1 MRNIPMKATSQ
12 KGGDIVK
19 DDVMKF
25 SIMRLMKMRP
35 SALPLTASS
44 ALLATFILLAIAAPL
59 IAPQNPYDPLQ
70 IFGWEASS
78 SPGTAGSGG
87 YLYLLGTDGLGRDI
101 ASTILYGLRISLIV
115 SVVSTTVAAL
125 IGLTAGVSA
134 AYFGRWVDIVIM
146 RLVDL
151 QLSLPTIL
159 IALIAI
165 VTLGPGVDRI
175 ILALIIVQWASYA
188 RIVRGVALS
197 EAAKP
202 YMDAARLMRLPTSR
216 VIFRHLLPNSIAP
229 AVTLIPIEV
238 GHAIAI
244 EATLSFLGLGVPID
258 KPSLGSTVA
267 NGFQYLLTGQYW
279 ISLCPGLDLFGLIAS
294 INLVGEDVRRRLD
307 PRNQSL

>member
-1 MRNIPMKATSQ
+1 MKAEILQ
-12 KGGDIVK
+12 ALKK
-19 DDVMKF
+19 
-25 SIMRLMKMRP
+25 RP
-35 SALPLTASS
+35 HGQMLTASNV
-44 ALLATFILLAIAAPL
+44 LLATYILLALGAPV

-70 IFGWEASS
+70 IYGWEASS
-78 SPGTAGSGG
+78 PPGTLGSGG

-101 ASTILYGLRISLIV
+101 VSCILYGLRISLVV
-115 SVVSTTVAAL
+115 SVTSAAIAAL

-134 AYFGRWVDIVIM
+134 AYFGKWADIAIM

-159 IALIAI
+159 VALIAI

-175 ILALIIVQWASYA
+175 ILALIIAQWASYA
-188 RIVRGVALS
+188 RLARSVALS
-197 EAAKP
+197 ETNKS

-216 VIFRHLLPNSIAP
+216 IIFRHLLPNSIAP

-238 GHAIAI
+238 GHAVAL

-279 ISLCPGLDLFGLIAS
+279 ISLFPGLALFGLIAS

-307 PRNQSL
+307 PRSRPA

>member
-1 MRNIPMKATSQ
+1 MKAR
-12 KGGDIVK
+12 I
-19 DDVMKF
+19 
-25 SIMRLMKMRP
+25 L
-35 SALPLTASS
+35 SALKKRPHGPVMTVSKLLLT
-44 ALLATFILLAIAAPL
+44 TYILLAVAAPM

-70 IFGWEASS
+70 IYGWEASS
-78 SPGTAGSGG
+78 PPGTAGSGG

-101 ASTILYGLRISLIV
+101 ASTILYGLRISL
-115 SVVSTTVAAL
+115 VVSIISSAAAAL

-134 AYFGRWVDIVIM
+134 AWFGKWVDVAIM

-175 ILALIIVQWASYA
+175 ILALIIAQWATYA
-188 RIVRGVALS
+188 RIARSVALS
-197 EAAKP
+197 EADKP

-216 VIFRHLLPNSIAP
+216 IIFRHLLPNSIAP

-238 GHAIAI
+238 GHAVAL

-258 KPSLGSTVA
+258 RPSLGSAVA

-279 ISLCPGLDLFGLIAS
+279 ISLFPGLALFGLIVS
-294 INLVGEDVRRRLD
+294 IKFVGEDVRRSLD
-307 PRNQSL
+307 PRSKSL

>member
-1 MRNIPMKATSQ
+1 MKAQ
-12 KGGDIVK
+12 I
-19 DDVMKF
+19 
-25 SIMRLMKMRP
+25 L
-35 SALPLTASS
+35 SALKKPRSGPVLTLSK
-44 ALLATFILLAIAAPL
+44 ILLVSYVLVALAAPL

-78 SPGTAGSGG
+78 PPGTMGSGG

-101 ASTILYGLRISLIV
+101 VSTILYGLRISLVVSIV
-115 SVVSTTVAAL
+115 SSAIAAL

-134 AYFGRWVDIVIM
+134 AYFGKWVDVVIM

-175 ILALIIVQWASYA
+175 ILALVIVQWATYA
-188 RIVRGVALS
+188 RIARGVALS
-197 EAAKP
+197 EVKKP

-216 VIFRHLLPNSIAP
+216 IIFRHLLPNSIAP
-229 AVTLIPIEV
+229 AITLIPIEV
-238 GHAIAI
+238 GHAVAL

-258 KPSLGSTVA
+258 KPSLGSAVA
-267 NGFQYLLTGQYW
+267 NGFQYLMTGQYW
-279 ISLCPGLDLFGLIAS
+279 ISLFPGLALFGLIAS
-294 INLVGEDVRRRLD
+294 INLVGEDLRRSLD
-307 PRNQSL
+307 PRNQTR

>member
-1 MRNIPMKATSQ
+1 MKARILSVL
-12 KGGDIVK
+12 KKRPHGP
-19 DDVMKF
+19 VMTVSK
-25 SIMRLMKMRP
+25 L
-35 SALPLTASS
+35 LLT
-44 ALLATFILLAIAAPL
+44 TYILLAVAAPM

-70 IFGWEASS
+70 IYGWEASS
-78 SPGTAGSGG
+78 PPGTSGSGG

-101 ASTILYGLRISLIV
+101 ASTILYGLRISL
-115 SVVSTTVAAL
+115 VVSIISSAAAAL

-134 AYFGRWVDIVIM
+134 AWFGKWVDVAIM

-175 ILALIIVQWASYA
+175 ILALIIAQWATYA
-188 RIVRGVALS
+188 RIARSVALS
-197 EAAKP
+197 EANKP

-216 VIFRHLLPNSIAP
+216 IIFRHLLPNSIAP

-238 GHAIAI
+238 GHAVAL

-258 KPSLGSTVA
+258 KPSLGSAVA

-279 ISLCPGLDLFGLIAS
+279 ISLFPGLALFGLIAS
-294 INLVGEDVRRRLD
+294 INFVGEDVRRSLD
-307 PRNQSL
+307 PRSKSL

>member
-1 MRNIPMKATSQ
+1 MKAVILRAL
-12 KGGDIVK
+12 KGRSNGQV
-19 DDVMKF
+19 
-25 SIMRLMKMRP
+25 
-35 SALPLTASS
+35 LTASS
-44 ALLATFILLAIAAPL
+44 VLLAGYVLLAMAAPA

-70 IFGWEASS
+70 IYGWEASS
-78 SPGTAGSGG
+78 PPGTPGSGG

-101 ASTILYGLRISLIV
+101 VSSILYGLRISLVV
-115 SVVSTTVAAL
+115 SVTSAAIAAL

-134 AYFGRWVDIVIM
+134 AYFGRWVDVAIM

-159 IALIAI
+159 VALIAI
-165 VTLGPGVDRI
+165 VSLGPGIDRI
-175 ILALIIVQWASYA
+175 ILALIIAQWATYA
-188 RIVRGVALS
+188 RLARGIALS
-197 EAAKP
+197 ETTKS
-202 YMDAARLMRLPTSR
+202 YMDAARLMRLPASR
-216 VIFRHLLPNSIAP
+216 IIFRHLLPNSIAP

-238 GHAIAI
+238 GHAVAL

-279 ISLCPGLDLFGLIAS
+279 ISLFPGLALFGLIAS

-307 PRNQSL
+307 PRSRPL

>member
-1 MRNIPMKATSQ
+1 MKVQILMALQ
-12 KGGDIVK
+12 K
-19 DDVMKF
+19 
-25 SIMRLMKMRP
+25 RP
-35 SALPLTASS
+35 RGPVLTASKL
-44 ALLATFILLAIAAPL
+44 LLASYILVAIAAPV

-70 IFGWEASS
+70 VYGWEASS
-78 SPGTAGSGG
+78 PPGTLGSGG

-101 ASTILYGLRISLIV
+101 VSTILYGLRISLVVSIV
-115 SVVSTTVAAL
+115 SSAIAAL

-134 AYFGRWVDIVIM
+134 AYFGKWVDVAIM

-165 VTLGPGVDRI
+165 VTLGPGIDRI
-175 ILALIIVQWASYA
+175 ILALIIAQWATYA
-188 RIVRGVALS
+188 RIARGVALS
-197 EAAKP
+197 EANKP

-216 VIFRHLLPNSIAP
+216 IIFRHLLPNSIAP

-238 GHAIAI
+238 GHAVAL

-258 KPSLGSTVA
+258 KPSLGSAVA

-279 ISLCPGLDLFGLIAS
+279 ISLFPGLALFGLIAS
-294 INLVGEDVRRRLD
+294 INLVGEDVRRSLD
-307 PRNQSL
+307 PRNHSL

>member
-1 MRNIPMKATSQ
+1 MKAQ
-12 KGGDIVK
+12 I
-19 DDVMKF
+19 
-25 SIMRLMKMRP
+25 L
-35 SALPLTASS
+35 SALKKPRRGPVLTLSK
-44 ALLATFILLAIAAPL
+44 ILLVSYVLVAIAAPL

-78 SPGTAGSGG
+78 PPGTLGSGG

-101 ASTILYGLRISLIV
+101 VSTILYGLRISLVVSIV
-115 SVVSTTVAAL
+115 SSALAAL

-134 AYFGRWVDIVIM
+134 AYFGKWVDVVIM

-175 ILALIIVQWASYA
+175 ILALVIVQWATYA
-188 RIVRGVALS
+188 RIARGVALS
-197 EAAKP
+197 EVKKP

-229 AVTLIPIEV
+229 AITLIPIEV
-238 GHAIAI
+238 GHAVAL

-258 KPSLGSTVA
+258 KPSLGSAVA
-267 NGFQYLLTGQYW
+267 NGFQYLMTGQYW
-279 ISLCPGLDLFGLIAS
+279 ISLFPGLALFGLIAS
-294 INLVGEDVRRRLD
+294 INLVGEDVRRSLD
-307 PRNQSL
+307 PRNQTR